1 MREVFSRLLNKARVI
16 LMDLG
21 SLKAWGS
28 GNHMGVVEE
37 GGWGREE
44 GEPHHSCVLPRA
56 ASARTRGA
64 ESAPQTHPAA
74 CVAAQGPKAPGQG
87 QHSPHTKNLS
97 PV

>member
-1 MREVFSRLLNKARVI
+1 MREVFSRLLNKAQVI

-44 GEPHHSCVLPRA
+44 GEP
-56 ASARTRGA
+56 
-64 ESAPQTHPAA
+64 
-74 CVAAQGPKAPGQG
+74 KAI
-87 QHSPHTKNLS
+87 LS
-97 PV
+97 